1 MNLEA
6 YWWWMPPVTALAG
19 VLLGWWW
26 RGRRDRAARRSWPAR
41 WNLQARPLFNAHER
55 ALHRDLKAALPHHLV
70 LAKVSLLR
78 FCQPHYPEEARVW
91 YDRLMGLHVSMV
103 VCHPNGSV
111 VSVIDFEPP
120 SGQRDSSG
128 QKFKEAVLEACRI
141 RYLRCRPGQWPHQAL
156 LASWALGPAADL
168 STAASSAGGHPGMAG
183 VSTGQERLY
192 DAGDQL
198 ARKLRERRAE
208 RAARWAE
215 SGFAPDS
222 FFAFDGRGDSGP
234 APLTDLGD
242 LDEYGHPRP
251 PHQQRA

>member
-1 MNLEA
+1 
-6 YWWWMPPVTALAG
+6 
-19 VLLGWWW
+19 
-26 RGRRDRAARRSWPAR
+26 
-41 WNLQARPLFNAHER
+41 
-55 ALHRDLKAALPHHLV
+55 
-70 LAKVSLLR
+70 
-78 FCQPHYPEEARVW
+78 
-91 YDRLMGLHVSMV
+91 
-103 VCHPNGSV
+103 
-111 VSVIDFEPP
+111 
-120 SGQRDSSG
+120 
-128 QKFKEAVLEACRI
+128 
-141 RYLRCRPGQWPHQAL
+141 L

-168 STAASSAGGHPGMAG
+168 STAASSAGGHPGTAG
-183 VSTGQERLY
+183 TPTGQERLY